1 MPKIVA
7 CASALPAH
15 YYSQAELVRALVR
28 VNGVRFEERVVA
40 RFFRSVGVEGRH
52 LALELERYFDPGGFG
67 KRNDA
72 FIEVGLQVAES
83 AVQKLCERTQI
94 ELAEIGLFASTTVT
108 GIAVP
113 SLEARLMNRLPF
125 SPATKRLPLFGL
137 GCVAGA
143 AGIARLSDYL
153 QAYPKQAALLVSVE
167 LCSLTFQ
174 PDDLST
180 ANVIA
185 TGLFGDGA
193 AAVLLV
199 GDEHPL
205 ANGRVSG
212 RQPSTGLA
220 NGHPRVLD
228 TRSVLFPDTERVMGW
243 DVVDSGFRI
252 VLDTSVPEL
261 ARTALPRA
269 VRDFLY
275 AHRLA
280 VGDIDPWIAHPGG
293 PAVIDGM
300 ERGLELPAGALA
312 ASRESLARIGNLSSA
327 SVLIILEQALEERA
341 RKQRASTEGRALLLA
356 MGPGFCAELVLLS
369 W

>member
-1 MPKIVA
+1 MPQIVA

-15 YYSQAELVRALVR
+15 YYSQAELVRAVVR
-28 VNGVRFEERVVA
+28 ANGVRFEERAVA

-52 LALELERYFDPGGFG
+52 LALELERYLDVGGFG

-72 FIEVGLQVAES
+72 FIEVGL
-83 AVQKLCERTQI
+83 
-94 ELAEIGLFASTTVT
+94 ELAERAVRELRERTAIELSDVGLFASTTVT

-125 SPATKRLPLFGL
+125 SPSTKRLPLFGL

-143 AGIARLSDYL
+143 AGIARLSEYL
-153 QAYPKQAALLVSVE
+153 RAYPKQAALLLSVE

-174 PDDLST
+174 PGDLSN

-185 TGLFGDGA
+185 SGLFGDGA

-205 ANGRVSG
+205 AD
-212 RQPSTGLA
+212 
-220 NGHPRVLD
+220 GHPRVLD
-228 TRSVLFPDTERVMGW
+228 TRSVFFPDTERVMGW

-252 VLDTSVPEL
+252 VLDPSVPDL

-269 VRDFLY
+269 VRDFLH
-275 AHRLA
+275 AHRLS

-300 ERGLELPAGALA
+300 ERGLELPPGALS
-312 ASRESLARIGNLSSA
+312 ASRESLARIGNLSST
-327 SVLIILEQALEERA
+327 SVLIILEQALNERA
-341 RKQRASTEGRALLLA
+341 RKQPEGTNGRALLLA
-356 MGPGFCAELVLLS
+356 MGPGFCTELLLLS